1 MSLYMLQLIKMME
14 YFKFSG
20 GKKRMFRK
28 IKKILNWEFFLFVFA
43 NLAILI
49 NIFFLLE
56 VFTINIIISNDIPI
70 NIPIGNIDIFVF
82 LLLLTSLFI
91 IIKYLYLPIT
101 ILIIQNWSKKEEI
114 KNWIAEIAQNYKLQ
128 GLILL
133 VAIMADISSSFV
145 LYIVHRYYMLIYS
158 DTFYD
163 ELLLNLIIFGGLT
176 GSYLTIFLFLFIQ
189 KKTTGFKQGMQKEF
203 FKNIE
208 NKLRKILLFDLSK

>member
-1 MSLYMLQLIKMME
+1 M
-14 YFKFSG
+14 F
-20 GKKRMFRK
+20 GKIRK
-28 IKKILNWEFFLFVFA
+28 IINWETFLFVFA

-49 NIFFLLE
+49 NIFYYLE
-56 VFTINIIISNDIPI
+56 VFTINIIISN
-70 NIPIGNIDIFVF
+70 NISTGNIDIFIQ
-82 LLLLTSLFI
+82 LLFI
-91 IIKYLYLPIT
+91 TSFFIILKYLSLPIVLLS
-101 ILIIQNWSKKEEI
+101 IRKWSKRENI
-114 KNWIAEIAQNYKLQ
+114 KNWITTISKNYKLQ

-176 GSYLTIFLFLFIQ
+176 GSYLTIFLFLFIK